1 MLTENKTKKQVRK
14 KTTRVIVSKNVKD
27 YGNEPFFI
35 KKAEESKGFLE
46 KHPIPKELLLKR
58 K

>member
-1 MLTENKTKKQVRK
+1 MLTENKTKKHGSK
-14 KTTRVIVSKNVKD
+14 KTFRVLVSKQVKD

-35 KKAEESKGFLE
+35 KKATESKEFLE
-46 KHPIPKELLLKR
+46 KHPIPKQLLLKR